1 MKRNTILMILLALVT
16 LGLGLG
22 AASGSVAGAA
32 TPEEAKTD
40 HKAQKLREK
49 VLEIP
54 PQTMVEVRLK
64 NKEVVKGR
72 LGDVSSDSFVVKQ
85 AIGQRIEDHK
95 IAFDNVKSMKKYEG
109 NKALKVAGYSA
120 LAVAVALGTGLVISL
135 IVVLATT

>member
-1 MKRNTILMILLALVT
+1 MKRNMISMILLSLVT

-22 AASGSVAGAA
+22 TGPGSVARAA
-32 TPEEAKTD
+32 SPEEAKTD
-40 HKAQKLREK
+40 QKAQKLREK
-49 VLEIP
+49 ALEIP

-72 LGDVSSDSFVVKQ
+72 LGDVSSDSFVVKE

-95 IAFDNVKSMKKYEG
+95 IAFDDVKSMKKFEG

-120 LAVAVALGTGLVISL
+120 LAVAVAIGTAMVISL

>member
-1 MKRNTILMILLALVT
+1 MKGNVLSMILLSLVT
-16 LGLGLG
+16 LGWGLG
-22 AASGSVAGAA
+22 AGPGNVARAA
-32 TPEEAKTD
+32 PPEEAKTD

-54 PQTMVEVRLK
+54 PQTMVAVRLK

-72 LGDVSSDSFVVKQ
+72 LGDISSDGFVVKE

-95 IAFDNVKSMKKYEG
+95 VAFDDIKSMKKFEG

-120 LAVAVALGTGLVISL
+120 LAVGVAVVTVIGVTML
-135 IVVLATT
+135 ILLATT

>member
-1 MKRNTILMILLALVT
+1 MKRDMISMVVLLLVT
-16 LGLGLG
+16 LG
-22 AASGSVAGAA
+22 SGSVAGTAGAA
-32 TPEEAKTD
+32 RAAYPAQAKTD

-72 LGDVSSDSFVVKQ
+72 LGDVSSDSFVVRE
-85 AIGQRIEDHK
+85 AVGQRIENRK
-95 IAFDNVKSMKKYEG
+95 VAFDDVKSMKKFEG

-120 LAVAVALGTGLVISL
+120 LAVAVAIGTAMVISL
-135 IVVLATT
+135 IVIFATS